1 MGDSVTVSEPGQGES
16 PAVCQGSSGGSG
28 SRPVLSGPWVTFCPG
43 SLCMWVSCQ
52 LGWLYRPLAT
62 CGFLW
67 PQVAPQEVSHLE
79 TAWELPK
86 ALSSSFSACPGQ
98 PRGGLS
104 TSPQADPWM
113 TQSQMNER
121 TLEPKATEA
130 PSSHSVTSGE
140 TTWSALLER
149 PNHKP

>member
-1 MGDSVTVSEPGQGES
+1 
-16 PAVCQGSSGGSG
+16 
-28 SRPVLSGPWVTFCPG
+28 
-43 SLCMWVSCQ
+43 MWVSCQ